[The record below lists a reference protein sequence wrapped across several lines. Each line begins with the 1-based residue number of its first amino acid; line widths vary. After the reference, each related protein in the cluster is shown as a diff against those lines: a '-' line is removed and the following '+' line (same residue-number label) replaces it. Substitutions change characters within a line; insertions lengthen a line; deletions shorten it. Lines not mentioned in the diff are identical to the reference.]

1 MSFQNLIINSTD
13 VQRSIDFYTKFLEA
27 EVVAEPTPGGAL
39 LDLVTGALE
48 IRDGAAGDSTWVPDD
63 LQLGFRHVGFKV
75 DRVDPRAE
83 LLKSADIPFHLDP
96 LDAEGGVRICF
107 FFDPDGTL
115 LEFVEGDL
123 QYASTVDPEGVAA
136 ERALG
141 VPPRPRLDH
150 VAVTVHDRTATA
162 EFYRPLGFSF
172 IGTIEQPNDPRGF
185 SIGYLKS
192 GDTVL
197 EVFTYEAE
205 KRGRKPQFDGPGFG
219 YARLT
224 GPPPSDAFPIAS
236 VTGEQVFADPNGFL
250 FSALADGSAA

>member
-13 VQRSIDFYTKFLEA
+13 VQRSIDFYTEFLEA

-39 LDLVTGALE
+39 LDLVTGTLE
-48 IRDGAAGDSTWVPDD
+48 IRDGVAGDSTWVPDD

-141 VPPRPRLDH
+141 VPRAVGVNRPDRMAELIDDRQ
-150 VAVTVHDRTATA
+150 VA
-162 EFYRPLGFSF
+162 RPLEDLKRLAAVDAARRPQREAFAPRVGGGAGGEVLLAPLERRRL
-172 IGTIEQPNDPRGF
+172 IWDGTAIDDAQAGRRVLSHG
-185 SIGYLKS
+185 
-192 GDTVL
+192 VRL
-197 EVFTYEAE
+197 EVVVERPERAPDT
-205 KRGRKPQFDGPGFG
+205 
-219 YARLT
+219 
-224 GPPPSDAFPIAS
+224 
-236 VTGEQVFADPNGFL
+236 
-250 FSALADGSAA
+250 